1 MKAKQNQHKVLYR
14 STTDKVIGGVCG
26 GLADAFGIDATIVRL
41 IFLLAFVFGGTG
53 LILYLILWIVI
64 PTEKNLTK
72 SVNDTIHYHFEQDK
86 ETASNFTK
94 QIRTDDNN
102 KAFVGFLVIGVG
114 VIFLMNNFGFRFINM
129 SRLWPIFVI
138 AIGFMM
144 ISRKR

>member
-1 MKAKQNQHKVLYR
+1 MKAKQNKHKVLYR

-26 GLADAFGIDATIVRL
+26 GLAEAFGIDAIIVRL
-41 IFLLAFVFGGTG
+41 IFLMAFVFGGTG
-53 LILYLILWIVI
+53 FVLYLILWIVI

-72 SVNDTIHYHFEQDK
+72 SVNDTIHDNFEEVK

-94 QIRTDDNN
+94 QIKTDDNN
-102 KAFVGFLVIGVG
+102 KMFFGFLVIGVG

-129 SRLWPIFVI
+129 SRLWPVFVI
-138 AIGFMM
+138 ALGFMM